1 MNIKIS
7 HQRHLKEPSDRKES
21 KLLHYANQNDFNMI
35 FLRLKRKHANVITLA
50 SPPLPLDTLLKSSL
64 KMLS

>member
-7 HQRHLKEPSDRKES
+7 HQRRLKEPSDRKES
-21 KLLHYANQNDFNMI
+21 KLLHYANQNEFNI

-50 SPPLPLDTLLKSSL
+50 SPPLLLDTLLKSSL